1 MTSGEIAIW
10 SGSMG
15 VFMACFITALLNAA
29 FTRSLA
35 GVQAALFILAASG
48 FLATCSGLLAVFL
61 PQLSPYALNVLV
73 LVSGP
78 IAAAAS
84 SLGLIEF
91 LRTHQRDAIVQR
103 GMWAVLLISASSVLS
118 VFWPN
123 YTQALETVA
132 LVISACALV
141 AFWLVLRAA
150 LLGDRFAWPMAIAC
164 VAMLVAVMALYGVA
178 LRAIDKNLELQA
190 LGSAAAATYLV
201 GCAVAVWR
209 RNTEF
214 LRMRKALSMH
224 REKDLLTQLWTG
236 AALVKRVDKTI
247 ARARRNRKETAII
260 CVQIF
265 NSHQL
270 RQEMGNNAVEQ
281 VVFSLAARIRQSVG
295 SSTEVGRYDDSSF
308 VVIIESVEKSSLLRS
323 LGLRIAS
330 AVRKPFILNP
340 YSTSPRDFQA
350 DVGIGIA
357 RLPAGKDVRTANR
370 STVGADTSFGFDSMG
385 LAQEAMHEASELAK
399 KARAFNSR
407 AAIMDAYS
415 RKTVPLENAD
425 LR

>member
-10 SGSMG
+10 SGSIG
-15 VFMACFITALLNAA
+15 VFVVCFVSALLNAA
-29 FTRSLA
+29 FTRSVA

-48 FLATCSGLLAVFL
+48 FLVACSGLVGVFL
-61 PQLSPYALNVLV
+61 PQLSSKALSLWVLA
-73 LVSGP
+73 SGP
-78 IAAAAS
+78 IAATAS
-84 SLGLIEF
+84 SLGLMEF
-91 LRTHQRDAIVQR
+91 LRAHQRDAIVQR
-103 GMWAVLLISASSVLS
+103 GMWAVLFTSGLSVLS
-118 VFWPN
+118 VFWPD

-132 LVISACALV
+132 LVMSACSLV

-150 LLGDRFAWPMAIAC
+150 LLGDRFAWPMAIAS
-164 VAMLVAVMALYGVA
+164 VAMLVAVLTLYGVA
-178 LRAIDKNLELQA
+178 LRVIDKNLGLQA
-190 LGSAAAATYLV
+190 LGSAAAAAYLV
-201 GCAVAVWR
+201 GSAVAVWR

-330 AVRKPFILNP
+330 AIRRPFLLNP
-340 YSTSPRDFQA
+340 YSTSPREFQA
-350 DVGIGIA
+350 DVGVGVA
-357 RLPAGKDVRTANR
+357 RLPAGKDVRTVSR
-370 STVGADTSFGFDSMG
+370 STVSADTSFGFDSMG
-385 LAQEAMHEASELAK
+385 LAQEAMHDASELAK
-399 KARAFNSR
+399 KARTFNSR
-407 AAIMDAYS
+407 AAIVDAYS

>member
-1 MTSGEIAIW
+1 
-10 SGSMG
+10 MG
-15 VFMACFITALLNAA
+15 VFAVCFATALINAA
-29 FTRSLA
+29 LTRSIA
-35 GVQAALFILAASG
+35 GVQAAVFILAASG
-48 FLATCSGLLAVFL
+48 FLAACSGLLGAFV
-61 PQLSPYALNVLV
+61 PQLSPSVLSLLV
-73 LVSGP
+73 LASGP
-78 IAAAAS
+78 IAGAMS
-84 SLGLIEF
+84 SLGLIQF
-91 LRTHQRDAIVQR
+91 LRAHQRDAIVQR
-103 GMWAVLLISASSVLS
+103 GMWVVMLSSSISVLS

-123 YTQALETVA
+123 YTQALQTVA
-132 LVISACALV
+132 LVISACSLV

-150 LLGDRFAWPMAIAC
+150 LLGDRFAWPMAIAA
-164 VAMLVAVMALYGVA
+164 VAMLVAVLALYGVA
-178 LRAIDKNLELQA
+178 LRVIDKNLGLQA
-190 LGSAAAATYLV
+190 LGSAAAAAYLV

-270 RQEMGNNAVEQ
+270 RQELGNNAVEQ

-330 AVRKPFILNP
+330 AVRRPFVLNP
-340 YSTSPRDFQA
+340 YTTSPREFQA
-350 DVGIGIA
+350 DVGVGVA
-357 RLPAGKDVRTANR
+357 RLPASKDVRSVRR
-370 STVGADTSFGFDSMG
+370 STVTADTSYSFDSMG
-385 LAQEAMHEASELAK
+385 MAQEAMHEASELAQ

-407 AAIMDAYS
+407 AAILDSYT
-415 RKTVPLENAD
+415 RKSIQLENAE